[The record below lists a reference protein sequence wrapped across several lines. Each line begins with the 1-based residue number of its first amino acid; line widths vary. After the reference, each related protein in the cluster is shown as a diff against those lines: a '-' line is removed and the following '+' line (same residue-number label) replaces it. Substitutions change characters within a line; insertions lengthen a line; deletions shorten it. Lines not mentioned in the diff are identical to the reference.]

1 MKTLKT
7 LFVGLLLVLSMV
19 ATAAAQDSTVPV
31 QIVSAEIDNTD
42 IYANGKNVL
51 DIERDEKFTLKLE
64 MISSADV
71 DDVEVRAF
79 ISGYEY
85 SDVSDISARAGP
97 FDFSKDVTYVKK
109 LTLSLPNDLPVDDYK
124 LRVFVA
130 DRFGNERVYRYDLS
144 ISTERHDVRVDD
156 VILSP
161 GSTVEAG
168 QALLATVRLEN
179 FGEKDQDDVKVTV
192 SIPQLAVSGSAY
204 IEEVEADETEQTE
217 EMFLRLPKC
226 AEAGQY
232 ELHVKAEYNNGR
244 DFSEKTM
251 VVTVLEND
259 ACEVA
264 APVIVIENN
273 STMTEATAQ
282 PSSPSKVRAAL
293 EIVLLVLLALLV
305 IVGLVIGFSRMRA
318 EE

>member
-1 MKTLKT
+1 MKALKT

-51 DIERDEKFTLKLE
+51 DIERDDKFTLKLE

-71 DDVEVRAF
+71 KDVEVRAF

-97 FDFSKDVTYVKK
+97 FDFNKDVTYVKK
-109 LTLSLPNDLPVDDYK
+109 LQMSLPKDLPTDNYK

-130 DRFGNERVYRYDLS
+130 DRFGNERLYRYDLS
-144 ISTERHDVRVDD
+144 INSKRHDVRVDD
-156 VILSP
+156 VMLSP

-179 FGEKDQDDVKVTV
+179 FGQKDQDDVKVSV
-192 SIPQLAVSGSAY
+192 SVPQLGVSGVAY
-204 IEEVEADETEQTE
+204 IEEIEADESEQTE

-232 ELHVKAEYNNGR
+232 ELKVKVEYNKGR
-244 DFSEKTM
+244 DLFEKSMTIN
-251 VVTVLEND
+251 VLENE
-259 ACEVA
+259 ACKVA

-273 STMTEATAQ
+273 STVTEATAQ
-282 PSSPSKVRAAL
+282 SSSPSKVRAAL